1 MNERTSA
8 RLTTWLRGLCA
19 ALPLVFI
26 TVFATLGL
34 SACDELDPTVVDV
47 RAEPGDL
54 VFNPQ
59 TAELEV
65 TIVNYGA
72 RPAPVSGVRIVGND
86 WDSFSI
92 VEPLNPRMV
101 LPGKPM
107 VFHVAVDKETF
118 RGPQNALDSIVVDN
132 EALQNAPEPG
142 EEPASEPDPEVGPDD
157 YREGNATLSFIVA
170 GKEQTMGMR
179 FEDPSW
185 VWATLLPGLLKVHL
199 LVLGFI
205 MPLASL
211 LLWQE
216 RKQSAMMQDRLGPNM
231 ARITLGGL
239 TIRLWGL
246 LHIAT
251 DGLKM
256 FFKEDFIPRRAHRA
270 LYTLAPVMALAPA
283 MVVFAIVP
291 FGDALCYDHIFD
303 VISQAD
309 VDQCAAGRGGT
320 PLQVAHIDV
329 GLLFYFAIASLA
341 TWGTTLAGWASYNKW
356 AILGALRASAQMIS
370 YEVAIGLTIVGAL
383 LVYGTL
389 EPHALVHAQ
398 LDTAW
403 GVLLQPVALVLFFTA
418 AIAETKRAP
427 FDLPEGESE
436 IVGYFLEYSGMRFG
450 LFFLAEF
457 IEVVFVSA
465 LVTTLFL
472 GGWALP
478 LGMFGASGFAAPWV
492 AQAFFAVVG
501 LIVGATGVAVWRAS
515 SHATFVGAFMVIVG
529 ALHLCAACYSI
540 FTGWGTELPHVMVVL
555 VGMLTWG
562 IKVFVLC
569 WLQLLIRWTLPRF
582 RYDQL
587 MSLGWKGLLPLS
599 IANIVLT
606 GVVVYGISAAQA
618 IEPEPVEVP
627 AGLGAPAKP
636 KPVAA
641 PAPAKPSPAKPSPA
655 APAAIKPAPTKPAP
669 SKPATAKPSPAKPAA
684 AKPAKPPAPSP
695 AKPAAPAQPKE
706 DQG

>member
-1 MNERTSA
+1 MI
-8 RLTTWLRGLCA
+8 TTLLSNLRRALGPLA
-19 ALPLVFI
+19 ALLLLPALL
-26 TVFATLGL
+26 TL
-34 SACDELDPTVVDV
+34 SACAPDPDAAAQV
-47 RAEPGDL
+47 RVQVEPGEL
-54 VFNPQ
+54 VFHPDTQ
-59 TAELEV
+59 PIRV
-65 TIVNYGA
+65 TILNEGQ
-72 RPAPVSGVRIVGND
+72 RPVPVQGFRISGND
-86 WDSFSI
+86 WASFSI

-101 LPGKPM
+101 MPGREMTFTVSADAPTFKGTAAPS
-107 VFHVAVDKETF
+107 VVATEAQEVD
-118 RGPQNALDSIVVDN
+118 
-132 EALQNAPEPG
+132 
-142 EEPASEPDPEVGPDD
+142 PDA
-157 YREGNATLSFIVA
+157 YREGNATLEFNVA
-170 GKEQTMGMR
+170 GQDRTVPLR

-185 VWATLLPGLLKVHL
+185 IVTTLLPGLLKVML
-199 LVLGFI
+199 LVMGFI

-216 RKQSAMMQDRLGPNM
+216 RKQSAMMQDRVGPNM
-231 ARITLGGL
+231 ARITIGGL

-270 LYTLAPVMALAPA
+270 LYTLAPVMALMPA
-283 MVVFAIVP
+283 LVVFAIVP
-291 FGDALCYDHIFD
+291 FGDALCYEHLFD
-303 VISQAD
+303 VVRQAD

-320 PLQVAHIDV
+320 PLQVAHIDI

-341 TWGTTLAGWASYNKW
+341 TWGATLAGWASYNKW
-356 AILGALRASAQMIS
+356 AILGALRASAQMVS

-398 LDTAW
+398 LETSW
-403 GVLLQPVALVLFFTA
+403 GILLQPVAFILFFTA

-436 IVGYFLEYSGMRFG
+436 ILGYFVEYSGMRFG

-478 LGMFGASGFAAPWV
+478 LDMFGASGFAAPWV
-492 AQAFFAVVG
+492 AQLFFTLAG
-501 LIVGATGVAVWRAS
+501 AAIAATGVAVWRAS
-515 SHATFVGAFMVIVG
+515 KHAQFVGATMLAVG
-529 ALHLCAACYSI
+529 VLHICVAVYSL
-540 FTGWGTELPHVMVVL
+540 FTGWGTELPHIMVVL

-562 IKVFVLC
+562 LKVYALC

-599 IANIVLT
+599 LANIAVT
-606 GVVVYGISAAQA
+606 AIVVYALSAAGT
-618 IEPEPVEVP
+618 ITP
-627 AGLGAPAKP
+627 
-636 KPVAA
+636 A
-641 PAPAKPSPAKPSPA
+641 PAPGQDPGATAETAQAPGA
-655 APAAIKPAPTKPAP
+655 AP
-669 SKPATAKPSPAKPAA
+669 
-684 AKPAKPPAPSP
+684 
-695 AKPAAPAQPKE
+695 
-706 DQG
+706 

>member
-1 MNERTSA
+1 MITTLLANLRRA
-8 RLTTWLRGLCA
+8 FGPWALLLLLPCALT
-19 ALPLVFI
+19 
-26 TVFATLGL
+26 L
-34 SACDELDPTVVDV
+34 SACAPDPDAAAEV
-47 RAEPGDL
+47 RVLLEPGEL
-54 VFNPQ
+54 VFHPE
-59 TAELEV
+59 TPPIRV
-65 TIVNYGA
+65 TILNEGQ
-72 RPAPVSGVRIVGND
+72 RPVPVQGFGISGND
-86 WDSFSI
+86 WASFSI

-101 LPGKPM
+101 MPGRAM
-107 VFHVAVDKETF
+107 TFTVAADAPTFKGTTPPSVVETE
-118 RGPQNALDSIVVDN
+118 GQAEDI
-132 EALQNAPEPG
+132 
-142 EEPASEPDPEVGPDD
+142 DPEA
-157 YREGNATLSFIVA
+157 YRNGQAVLEFNVA
-170 GKEQTMGMR
+170 GEDRTVPLR

-185 VWATLLPGLLKVHL
+185 IVTTLVPGVLKVML
-199 LVLGFI
+199 LVMGFI

-216 RKQSAMMQDRLGPNM
+216 RKQSAMMQDRVGPNM
-231 ARITLGGL
+231 ARITLGGI

-270 LYTLAPVMALAPA
+270 LYTLAPVMALMPA
-283 MVVFAIVP
+283 LVVFAIVP
-291 FGDALCYDHIFD
+291 FGDALCYEHLFD
-303 VISQAD
+303 VLHQAD

-320 PLQVAHIDV
+320 PLQVAHIDI

-341 TWGTTLAGWASYNKW
+341 TWGATLAGWASYNKW
-356 AILGALRASAQMIS
+356 AILGALRASAQMVS

-398 LDTAW
+398 LESSW
-403 GVLLQPVALVLFFTA
+403 GILLQPVAFILFFTA

-436 IVGYFLEYSGMRFG
+436 ILGYFVEYSGMRFG

-478 LGMFGASGFAAPWV
+478 LDMFGASGFAAPWV
-492 AQAFFAVVG
+492 AQLFFAVAG
-501 LIVGATGVAVWRAS
+501 LAIAATGIAVWRAS
-515 SHATFVGAFMVIVG
+515 KHAQFVGATMLAVG
-529 ALHLCAACYSI
+529 VLHFCVAIYSV
-540 FTGWGTELPHVMVVL
+540 FTGWGTELPHVMVVV

-562 IKVFVLC
+562 IKVYALC

-599 IANIVLT
+599 LANIVLT
-606 GVVVYGISAAQA
+606 AIVVYALSAAGT
-618 IEPEPVEVP
+618 ITP
-627 AGLGAPAKP
+627 
-636 KPVAA
+636 A
-641 PAPAKPSPAKPSPA
+641 PAPGEDPTTTAEQPGA
-655 APAAIKPAPTKPAP
+655 AP
-669 SKPATAKPSPAKPAA
+669 
-684 AKPAKPPAPSP
+684 
-695 AKPAAPAQPKE
+695 
-706 DQG
+706 